1 MKIYKFILI
10 GILAFVTLPRCTD
23 DFTEINQNPSAISG
37 DDISARYFITKSQV
51 KLMAPDRYPYWRA
64 HLIHADRYAGH
75 FCLGHSSSWWSD
87 ELGYSYNGGY
97 TDAAW
102 DYFEGYTG
110 TIVTYLQVT
119 GEGGDRENPLAH
131 ATALVL
137 KSLFYEYFSDTFGE
151 IPYSET
157 GQLDILLPKF
167 DTHQS
172 IYQGII
178 NDLDAA
184 MDAIGD
190 ATSTGEADEDLGEND
205 LFYGGDLQKWKN
217 LANTIK
223 LRIALKALGAPG
235 ADFAQT
241 AIDEA
246 LSAPLLADEGDNAL
260 VLKDIEISQWNSAA
274 YGDVWY
280 NFGAGSDWT
289 VSQEVISYLQDY
301 GDPRLSKYAQP
312 AVGGEVTIPWPDSD
326 DEALYLKRK
335 NFILSALDAAGAVYT
350 EATNENGESVI
361 AMDSLTYYVGQPV
374 RLRGEM
380 SNYARYDLFSKPAEY
395 IIQNKGED
403 EPIAPEIVMT
413 AAESHFLQAE
423 AIARGVGSGDA
434 NAHYQMGLRQAMLL
448 WNVDPAEID
457 DFIANSSMATLDGT
471 NDLEKIAVQRW
482 LAYYTEG
489 FHAWAVV
496 RDLGYPASLADGV
509 SDPDIFGFGDISG
522 HYPQR
527 MRYGTNAYSRNLD
540 NLQVAIGRQGPDVQD
555 TKIWWAK

>member
-1 MKIYKFILI
+1 MKLYKLIFIGVLVM
-10 GILAFVTLPRCTD
+10 FTLPQCTD

-51 KLMAPDRYPYWRA
+51 KLMAPDRFPYWRA

-75 FCLGHSSSWWSD
+75 FCFGHSSSWWSD
-87 ELGYSYNGGY
+87 ELGYSYSGGY
-97 TDAAW
+97 TDASW

-131 ATALVL
+131 ATALVI

-167 DTHQS
+167 DTHQA

-190 ATSTGEADEDLGEND
+190 ATVTGEADEDLGPND
-205 LFYGGDLQKWKN
+205 LFYGGDLQKWKR

-223 LRIALKALGAPG
+223 LRVALKALGASG
-235 ADFAQT
+235 ADFAQS
-241 AIDEA
+241 AISQA
-246 LSAPLLADEGDNAL
+246 LSEPLLADEGDNAL
-260 VLKDIEISQWNSAA
+260 VPKDNEISMWNSAS

-280 NFGAGSDWT
+280 SFGAGSDWT
-289 VSQEVISYLQDY
+289 VSQEVINYLQDN

-326 DEALYLKRK
+326 DEAMYMKRK
-335 NFILSALDAAGAVYT
+335 NFILSALDDAGAVYT
-350 EATNENGESVI
+350 ETTNENGESVI
-361 AMDSLTYYVGQPV
+361 TMDADTYFVGQPV

-380 SNYARYDLFSKPAEY
+380 ANYARYDLFSKPAEY
-395 IIQNKGED
+395 IIQNKGEG
-403 EPIAPEIVMT
+403 EPIAPEIVVT

-448 WNVDPAEID
+448 WDVDPADID
-457 DFIANSSMATLDGT
+457 DFIANSPMATLDGT

-496 RDLGYPASLADGV
+496 RDLGFPASLADGV
-509 SDPDIFGFGDISG
+509 SDSDIFGFGDISG

-540 NLQVAIGRQGPDVQD
+540 NLEVAIGRQGPDVQD
-555 TKIWWAK
+555 TKLWWAK

>member
-1 MKIYKFILI
+1 MKIYKLILI
-10 GILAFVTLPRCTD
+10 VVLALVTLPQCTD

-51 KLMAPDRYPYWRA
+51 RLMAPNRYPYWRA

-75 FCLGHSSSWWSD
+75 FCFGHSSSWWSD
-87 ELGYSYNGGY
+87 ELGYSYSGGY
-97 TDAAW
+97 TNAAW
-102 DYFEGYTG
+102 DYLEGYTG

-157 GQLDILLPKF
+157 GRLDILLPKF
-167 DTHQS
+167 DTHQA
-172 IYQGII
+172 IYEGII
-178 NDLDAA
+178 GDLDAA
-184 MDAIGD
+184 MQAIGD
-190 ATSTGEADEDLGEND
+190 ATSTGEADEDLGAND
-205 LFYGGDLQKWKN
+205 LFYGGDLQKWKR

-223 LRIALKALGAPG
+223 LRVALKALDAPG

-241 AIDEA
+241 AISEA
-246 LSAPLLADEGDNAL
+246 ISSPLLSTADENAL
-260 VLKDIEISQWNSAA
+260 VPKDNEISMWNSAA

-280 NFGAGSDWT
+280 SFGAGSDWT
-289 VSQEVISYLQDY
+289 VSQEVINHLQDNS
-301 GDPRLSKYAQP
+301 DPRLSKYAQP
-312 AVGGEVTIPWPDSD
+312 AVGGEIVIPWPDSD
-326 DEALYLKRK
+326 DETMYMKRK
-335 NFILSALDAAGAVYT
+335 NFILSTLDAAGAVYT
-350 EATNENGESVI
+350 ETTNENGESVVT
-361 AMDSLTYYVGQPV
+361 MDADTYYVGQPV

-380 SNYARYDLFSKPAEY
+380 HNYARYDLFSKPTQY
-395 IIQNKGED
+395 IIQGKGD
-403 EPIAPEIVMT
+403 GEPIAPEIVMT

-423 AIARGVGSGDA
+423 AIVRGVGSGDA

-448 WNVDPAEID
+448 WDVDPAEID
-457 DFIANSSMATLDGT
+457 DFIANSPMATLDGT

-489 FHAWAVV
+489 YHAWAVV

-509 SDPDIFGFGDISG
+509 DDSDIFGFGDISG
-522 HYPQR
+522 KYPQR
-527 MRYGTNAYSRNLD
+527 MRYGTNAYTRNLD
-540 NLQVAIGRQGPDVQD
+540 NLEVAIGRQGPDVQD
-555 TKIWWAK
+555 TKLWWAE